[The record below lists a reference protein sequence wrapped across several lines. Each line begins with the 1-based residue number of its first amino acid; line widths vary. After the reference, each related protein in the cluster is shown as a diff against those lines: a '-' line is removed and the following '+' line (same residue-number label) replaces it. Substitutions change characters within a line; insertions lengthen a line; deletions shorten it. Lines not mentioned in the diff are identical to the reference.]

1 MIARAAIA
9 AVLLTASA
17 ASAQDCRLHA
27 VASLRTEAGP
37 DNLILVPASV
47 NGQQVLM
54 LFDTG
59 ATRGI
64 LDAGFAQ
71 SLGLP
76 ANRVPVAQPSFA
88 VPRHPLLSFQTAPS
102 TEFFTANGTRLN
114 TYTIAP
120 SFDLG
125 SIHSG
130 DARFM
135 LAGFSD
141 PKIPALKG
149 ILGSDRFRDYDVEL
163 DPRAHLVN
171 LFSPDHCKGRVVY
184 WAGAYSD
191 LPIGLS
197 QDGEIRLVMML
208 DDQELDTVLD
218 TGAPNTTLSLQAARN
233 VFDLDTDSPGV
244 EKLSGEGR
252 DGVYRAR
259 FKSLVA
265 GGVAI
270 SNPQIVLVRDAL
282 ADRLKQEEID
292 AHHLMPEVRR
302 TPQLIL
308 GMDILRQLHLYIAYR
323 EKKLYITAA
332 SAGAP
337 ETALP
342 PGH

>member
-17 ASAQDCRLHA
+17 ASAQDCKLHA

-37 DNLILVPASV
+37 DGLLFVPVSV
-47 NGQQVLM
+47 SGQQILM
-54 LFDTG
+54 LLDTG

-64 LDAGFAQ
+64 LDANFAQ

-76 ANRVPVAQPSFA
+76 ANRIPVAQPTFA
-88 VPRHPLLSFQTAPS
+88 IPHHPLLSFQSAPS
-102 TEFFTANGTRLN
+102 TQFFTANGTRLN
-114 TYTIAP
+114 TYTVVP
-120 SFDLG
+120 SFDVG
-125 SIHSG
+125 GVHAK
-130 DARFM
+130 DAQFM
-135 LAGFSD
+135 LAGFAD
-141 PKIPALKG
+141 PNIPALRG
-149 ILGSDRFRDYDVEL
+149 ILGSDRFRDYDLEL
-163 DPRAHLVN
+163 NPRAHLVN
-171 LFSPDHCKGRVVY
+171 LFSQDHCEGRVVY
-184 WAGAYSD
+184 WADAYSD

-197 QDGEIRLVMML
+197 QDGEIRLTMTL
-208 DDQELDTVLD
+208 DGQDLDTVLD
-218 TGAPNTTLSLQAARN
+218 TGAPNTTLSLQAAHN
-233 VFDLDTDSPGV
+233 VFGLETDSPGI

-252 DGVYRAR
+252 DGVYRTR

-270 SNPQIVLVRDAL
+270 TNPQILLVRDAL

-308 GMDILRQLHLYIAYR
+308 GMDVLRQLHLYIAYR

-337 ETALP
+337 AATPA
-342 PGH
+342 H

>member
-17 ASAQDCRLHA
+17 ASAQDCKLHA

-37 DNLILVPASV
+37 DGLLFVPVSV
-47 NGQQVLM
+47 SGQQILM
-54 LFDTG
+54 LLDTG

-64 LDAGFAQ
+64 LDANFAQ

-76 ANRVPVAQPSFA
+76 ANRIPVAQPTFA
-88 VPRHPLLSFQTAPS
+88 IPHHPLLSFQSAPS
-102 TEFFTANGTRLN
+102 TQFFTANGTRLN
-114 TYTIAP
+114 TYTVVP
-120 SFDLG
+120 SFDVG
-125 SIHSG
+125 GVHAK
-130 DARFM
+130 DAQFM
-135 LAGFSD
+135 LAGFAD
-141 PKIPALKG
+141 PNIPALRG
-149 ILGSDRFRDYDVEL
+149 ILGSDRFRDYDLEL
-163 DPRAHLVN
+163 NPRAHLVN
-171 LFSPDHCKGRVVY
+171 LFSQDHCEGRVVY

-197 QDGEIRLVMML
+197 QDGEIRLIMTL
-208 DDQELDTVLD
+208 DGQDLDTVLD
-218 TGAPNTTLSLQAARN
+218 TGAPNTTLSLQAAHN
-233 VFDLDTDSPGV
+233 VFGLETDSPGI

-252 DGVYRAR
+252 DGVYRTR

-270 SNPQIVLVRDAL
+270 TNPQILLVRDAL

-337 ETALP
+337 SATPA
-342 PGH
+342 H

>member
-1 MIARAAIA
+1 MIARAAFA
-9 AVLLTASA
+9 AVLLFASA
-17 ASAQDCRLHA
+17 ASAQDCKLRA

-37 DNLILVPASV
+37 DNLLLVPASV

-76 ANRVPVAQPSFA
+76 ANRIPAAQPSFA

-102 TEFFTANGTRLN
+102 MQFFTANGTRLN
-114 TYTIAP
+114 RYTVAP

-125 SIHSG
+125 GVHG
-130 DARFM
+130 TDVRFM
-135 LAGFSD
+135 LAGFAD
-141 PKIPALKG
+141 PNIPPLKG

-163 DPRAHLVN
+163 DPRARLVN
-171 LFSPDHCKGRVVY
+171 LYSQDHCEGHVVY
-184 WAGAYSD
+184 WADAYSD
-191 LPIGLS
+191 IPIGLS
-197 QDGEIRLVMML
+197 QDGEIRLIMTL
-208 DDQELDTVLD
+208 DGQELDTVLD
-218 TGAPNTTLSLQAARN
+218 TGASNTTLSLQAAHN
-233 VFDLDTDSPGV
+233 VFGLDTDSPGV
-244 EKLSGEGR
+244 EKQSGEGR
-252 DGVYRAR
+252 DGVYRTR

-270 SNPQIVLVRDAL
+270 ANPQIVLVRDAL

-292 AHHLMPEVRR
+292 AHHLMPDTRR

-308 GMDILRQLHLYIAYR
+308 GMDILRQLHVYIAYR
-323 EKKLYITAA
+323 EKKLYVTAA
-332 SAGAP
+332 AAGM
-337 ETALP
+337 

>member
-1 MIARAAIA
+1 MRVRTAIA
-9 AVLLTASA
+9 AVLLAAFAST
-17 ASAQDCRLHA
+17 ASAQDCKLHA

-37 DNLILVPASV
+37 NGLLLIPVSV
-47 NGQQVLM
+47 NGQQILM

-76 ANRVPVAQPSFA
+76 ANRIPVAQPTFTI
-88 VPRHPLLSFQTAPS
+88 PRHPLLSFQSAPS
-102 TEFFTANGTRLN
+102 TQFFTANGTRLN
-114 TYTIAP
+114 TYTVAP
-120 SFDLG
+120 SLDLG
-125 SIHSG
+125 GAH
-130 DARFM
+130 AMNAQFM
-135 LAGFSD
+135 LAGFAD
-141 PKIPALKG
+141 PNLPALKG
-149 ILGSDRFRDYDVEL
+149 ILGSDRFRGYDVEI
-163 DPRAHLVN
+163 DPRARLIN
-171 LFSPDHCKGRVVY
+171 LFSQDHCEGQVVY

-191 LPIGLS
+191 IPIGLS
-197 QDGEIRLVMML
+197 QDGEIRLVMTL
-208 DDQELDTVLD
+208 DGQDLDTVLD
-218 TGAPNTTLSLQAARN
+218 TGAPNTTLSLQAAHN
-233 VFDLDTDSPGV
+233 VFGLDTDSPGV

-252 DGVYRAR
+252 DGVYRTR

-270 SNPQIVLVRDAL
+270 ANPQIVLVRDAL

-323 EKKLYITAA
+323 EKKLYVTAA
-332 SAGAP
+332 SAGAAP
-337 ETALP
+337 
-342 PGH
+342 H